1 MSVENC
7 FWNYF
12 QGCHINKDNFEKWL
26 FSMSMV
32 INMQKSTKKTSPYIV
47 LNLLDRTEI
56 LRIPSKDFLQ
66 GAKKILTKFQERQE
80 NCITFPKINP
90 KSKRISTVLSQ
101 VTSTSK
107 EDIQV
112 ILQDSRILMDRDVCT
127 SINSQHGV
135 NSILLHS
142 SGATNFTYR
151 IEEYNFS
158 DEEIETINDID
169 SRTKIIDRVNVIL
182 HKGGRLV
189 FYKADSATFN
199 TNLQMMDCDL
209 AKLIAQLL
217 LEQYKTGNRM
227 ISNLAVDLA
236 NDNPLGYEAEDLQSI
251 YVYKLKHFLT
261 SVALGMKPSNT
272 WTGHYDAK
280 GGYLVVKKDG
290 EILCYSFY
298 NHNSFED
305 FIFRNA
311 YLEHSM
317 TSRYSYGSLYR
328 GEDGNVYF
336 KLNLQIRLK

>member
-1 MSVENC
+1 MAVENC

-12 QGCHINKDNFEKWL
+12 QGCHINKDNFKKWL
-26 FSMSMV
+26 FYMSMV
-32 INMQKSTKKTSPYIV
+32 INMQKSTKKTFPYIV
-47 LNLLDRTEI
+47 LNLLDSTEI
-56 LRIPSKDFLQ
+56 LRIPSNDFFQ
-66 GAKKILTKFQERQE
+66 DAKKILTKFQDRHE
-80 NCITFPKINP
+80 NCITFPKINS
-90 KSKRISTVLSQ
+90 KSKRISTILSQ
-101 VTSTSK
+101 GTSTSK

-112 ILQDSRILMDRDVCT
+112 ILQDSRILMDRDMCS

-135 NSILLHS
+135 NSILLHAS
-142 SGATNFTYR
+142 RATNFTYR

-158 DEEIETINDID
+158 DEEIETINNID

-199 TNLQMMDCDL
+199 TTLQMMDCDL

-217 LEQYKTGNRM
+217 LEQFKTGNRM
-227 ISNLAVDLA
+227 ISELTVDLV
-236 NDNPLGYEAEDLQSI
+236 NDNPLDYKVENLQSI
-251 YVYKLKHFLT
+251 YAFKLKHFLR
-261 SVALGMKPSNT
+261 SVALGMKPYKT

-280 GGYLVVKKDG
+280 GGYLIVKKDG
-290 EILCYSFY
+290 EILCYNFY

-317 TSRYSYGSLYR
+317 TSRYGSGSLYR